1 MNPITEFCAAA
12 ARQLVAHYDGG
23 QGLVDRTDGQD
34 ASPVLGLPVPF
45 ITLFILAL
53 FFLSSASAATLTSG
67 YTIGG
72 GLLGSSLII
81 DNATTGGGDS
91 SSSSGDLGW
100 TAELAGLWNSNAIV
114 SLTGIALPIWS
125 DTNTSSTTVSGTFT
139 FYFYDLDKGTNGNGF
154 DGTGVETLL
163 GTATAS
169 FTQGAIGTY
178 YAVFDSPVRFTA
190 KSPGVAVRIINSGW
204 LRLKINTA
212 ALAPGVVL
220 KNSVTAAAVG
230 GANPNFRL
238 SLAGTVFSPSIF
250 PPRVNLAKY
259 QASSSSTTG
268 GQYLPDFV
276 NDGLVNNH
284 GWRTLNRNT
293 PHWVELSFPLPVTVR
308 SAQIYS
314 GIDDAPALAN
324 FKVQYF
330 SGGNWLDVP
339 DSSVAGNTST
349 ERNVIFSS
357 SVTAD
362 RFRLYTDDNGVQN
375 VKEFALFPPNPNPAN
390 GVEQGYPIGTDVE
403 INLAKK
409 RPAYATSISS
419 TNYPK
424 LAVDGF
430 VDSASKWQT
439 TLVGSNA
446 LQIDLRIAAKT
457 GSAHLYSGDGAVP
470 PITNCVLQYWDGSAW
485 QTIPGGAVSGNTN
498 AARVIT
504 FVTPVTTTSVQLV
517 FTNSSISA
525 VRELCIFPANGG
537 VGYPLGQDAVSAPP
551 PAQKWDDY
559 NDAFYN
565 VVNRAANLSASVI
578 GGTPRLNAI
587 NTDAQ
592 LSHYQVLLN
601 VGTDTYR
608 LRNRVT
614 GQCLAG
620 AGLSTNAGAL
630 LLDQDYTAMPHQT
643 WRLQSVDGTDFYL
656 VNQWSGLVLD
666 TQGGAAAAGTPLVQN
681 TNNGATSQRWRFV
694 FQTAYPKKG
703 LAGHESKSSEYQ
715 GNWAYN
721 WGRTTVADLP
731 LNVVFNPMQW
741 GNYNW
746 DVGSASGTVE
756 QFRSEWQRQ
765 DKAMYYLGFN
775 EPDGTDQSNLTVD
788 KAIELWPRLERMDL
802 PLISPVT
809 TNPDNSW
816 MTNFMAQANA
826 RGYRM
831 DAVAAHKYPGPNS
844 GDPGAVI
851 SELQSLS
858 VKWGRPVWFTEFST
872 VDWAGTNKWTQED
885 NYNWLAEFM
894 WRAESLPWLRR
905 YSLFLF
911 TATTTN
917 YAEPTNPWDPV
928 GPRSNAFDTNGTP
941 TAFGELYFA
950 WDCDANVRG
959 DKAYFIHNKGER
971 KRIRNA
977 AASSAPSQ
985 GSIRESTNTTQWVL
999 RAGPAAGQWYVVSLR
1014 DGRRLRNTGSVVDF
1028 APAGTTGAAV
1038 VWSLVEQQHGWFY
1051 LENPAAPAANRRLRL
1066 TSGTFSMVSNTTTSN
1081 QAQWRF
1087 IAPYDPVTAALPAA
1101 PAESQRAG
1109 RRESGVADLG
1119 LRRHD
1124 QHDLLGCIVAPARA
1138 GGYSLI
1144 ASNQAGDG
1152 LSRHGGGGR
1161 NHLLLRGDGDRTRS
1175 ADESANSNEAVATPT
1190 SPLPTAPTNIT
1201 FAVSN
1206 NALVLNW
1213 PSNYTGWLLQA
1224 QTNTLNTGLG
1234 TNWFTLPGSET
1245 NSSFIAPVNSFDP
1258 AVFFRLKRP

>member
-1 MNPITEFCAAA
+1 MNPVTQLCAAA
-12 ARQLVAHYDGG
+12 ARHLAAHYDGG
-23 QGLVDRTDGQD
+23 QGLVARTDGQD
-34 ASPVLGLPVPF
+34 ALRVLGLPMPF
-45 ITLFILAL
+45 ITLFVLSHLILQ
-53 FFLSSASAATLTSG
+53 SASAATLTSG
-67 YTIGG
+67 YTIGS
-72 GLLGSSLII
+72 GLLGNSLII
-81 DNATTGGGDS
+81 DNASTGGGDS

-100 TAELAGLWNSNAIV
+100 TAELAGLWNSNALV

-125 DTNTSSTTVSGTFT
+125 DTNTSSTTGSGTFT
-139 FYFYDLDKGTNGNGF
+139 FYFYDLDKGTNGTGF
-154 DGTGVETLL
+154 DGTSVETLL
-163 GTATAS
+163 GTAAAS

-178 YAVFDSPVRFTA
+178 YAVFDFPVRFTA
-190 KSPGVAVRIINSGW
+190 KSTGLAVRIVNTGW
-204 LRLKINTA
+204 LRLKVNTA
-212 ALAPGVVL
+212 AAAPGVIL
-220 KNSVTAAAVG
+220 KSSTTAAAIG
-230 GANPNFRL
+230 GVNPNFRL

-259 QASSSSTTG
+259 QAVTASTTN
-268 GQYLPDFV
+268 GQYLPGFV
-276 NDGLVNNH
+276 NDGLVNNNS
-284 GWRTLNRNT
+284 WRTLNVNT
-293 PHWVELSFPLPVTVR
+293 PHWVEVGFPLSVTIA
-308 SAQIYS
+308 SAHVYDGVDDGLLLSSCKLQYQS
-314 GIDDAPALAN
+314 GT
-324 FKVQYF
+324 
-330 SGGNWLDVP
+330 NWLDVP
-339 DSSVAGNTST
+339 GAARSGNASSEVNL
-349 ERNVIFSS
+349 IFSS
-357 SVTAD
+357 AVTSTA
-362 RFRLYTDDNGVQN
+362 FRLYSDDNGTQRI
-375 VKEFALFPPNPNPAN
+375 KEVALFPPNPTN

-403 INLAKK
+403 LNLAKK
-409 RPAYATSISS
+409 RPAVATAISGA
-419 TNYPK
+419 NYPN

-446 LQIDLRIAAKT
+446 LLIDLRIAANI

-470 PITNCVLQYWDGSAW
+470 PISNCVLQYWDGSAW
-485 QTIPGGAVSGNTN
+485 QTISGGIVSDNTN

-537 VGYPLGQDAVSAPP
+537 VGYLLGQDAVSAPP

-559 NDAFYN
+559 NDAFYK

-578 GGTPRLNAI
+578 GGTPCLNAT
-587 NTDAQ
+587 NMDAQ
-592 LSHYQVLLN
+592 LSLYQVLLN

-643 WRLQSVDGTDFYL
+643 WRLQPVDGTDFYL

-666 TQGGAAAAGTPLVQN
+666 TQGRATGAGTPLVQS

-703 LAGHESKSSEYQ
+703 LAGKESKWSEYK

-721 WGRTTVADLP
+721 WGRTPAVNLP
-731 LNVVFNPMQW
+731 NDVIFNPMQW

-746 DVGSASGTVE
+746 DIGSSSGPVE
-756 QFRSEWQRQ
+756 QFMSAWQRE

-775 EPDGTDQSNLTVD
+775 EPDGTDQANLTVD

-816 MTNFMAQANA
+816 MTNFMAQANT

-831 DAVAAHKYPGPNS
+831 DALAAHKYPGPNG

-885 NYNWLAEFM
+885 NYNWLAEFT

-911 TATTTN
+911 TANTTN

-950 WDCDANVRG
+950 WDCDANVRP
-959 DKAYFIHNKGER
+959 DTAYFIHNKSDR

-977 AASSAPSQ
+977 TGSSAPSV
-985 GSIRESTNTTQWVL
+985 GTIRESTNPTQWVL
-999 RAGPAAGQWYVVSLR
+999 RQSDVAGQYYIVSLR
-1014 DGRRLRNTGSVVDF
+1014 DGRRLRATNGMVDF
-1028 APAGTTGAAV
+1028 APAHTAGATV
-1038 VWSLVEQQHGWFY
+1038 RWNWIEHQYGWFY
-1051 LENPAAPAANRRLRL
+1051 LEHPASPAGSRRLRDD
-1066 TSGTFSMVSNTTTSN
+1066 TGTFSMVANTTATN
-1081 QAQWRF
+1081 QVRWRF
-1087 IAPYDPVTAALPAA
+1087 IVPYAPGETAPPASLAALTATPGVNQVSLIWNVSGAA
-1101 PAESQRAG
+1101 DFSFYSVYRSTTPG
-1109 RRESGVADLG
+1109 
-1119 LRRHD
+1119 
-1124 QHDLLGCIVAPARA
+1124 

-1144 ASNQAGDG
+1144 ASNLASAVFTDTTA
-1152 LSRHGGGGR
+1152 LGGITYYYMVTATDLVGF
-1161 NHLLLRGDGDRTRS
+1161 
-1175 ADESANSNEAVATPT
+1175 ESGYSNEAVATPT

-1206 NALVLNW
+1206 HALILNW
-1213 PSNYTGWLLQA
+1213 PANYTGWLLQA

-1245 NSSFIAPVNSFDP
+1245 NSFFIAPLNPSNP